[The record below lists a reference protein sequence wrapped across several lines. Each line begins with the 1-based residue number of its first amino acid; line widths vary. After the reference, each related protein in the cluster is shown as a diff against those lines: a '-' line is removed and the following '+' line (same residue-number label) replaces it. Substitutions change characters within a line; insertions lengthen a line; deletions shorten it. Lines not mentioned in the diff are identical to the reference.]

1 MQSLFLTVTLLV
13 LVAVLQ
19 AQDDLPFLSEEK
31 KISGVWFVKA
41 TVSDRNLTK
50 LRPEVSFPNRVSFP
64 EQGTLEIR
72 TTILYEGQC
81 IKVGLHMQ
89 RTEEPGKYSSF
100 SNHVLF
106 HIYELPVKD
115 HYIIYTEILLSEK
128 KSEVVDLL
136 GKHPKENTEALEE
149 FKKFIQRKGLL
160 QENIIVP
167 EQRVRPFSDLGAAEG
182 NLVLQPSHLLLFDFS
197 PLLLQSIVFPNI
209 TVSQPTR
216 STTAEP
222 SLPLVQGSDLTG
234 QLFLLDRIPLS
245 CISPT
250 GGPLLP

>member
-1 MQSLFLTVTLLV
+1 MQSLLLTVTLFV

-31 KISGVWFVKA
+31 KLSGVWFVKA

-50 LRPEVSFPNRVSFP
+50 LSPEVSFPNRVSFP

-72 TTILYEGQC
+72 TTIMSEGQC
-81 IKVGLHMQ
+81 IKVGLRMQ
-89 RTEEPGKYSSF
+89 RTEEPGQYSSF

-106 HIYELPVKD
+106 HIHELPVKD

-136 GKHPKENTEALEE
+136 GKHLKENTEALEE

-160 QENIIVP
+160 QENVMVP
-167 EQRVRPFSDLGAAEG
+167 EQREHCVPKHHS
-182 NLVLQPSHLLLFDFS
+182 V
-197 PLLLQSIVFPNI
+197 
-209 TVSQPTR
+209 
-216 STTAEP
+216 TAH
-222 SLPLVQGSDLTG
+222 QDHN
-234 QLFLLDRIPLS
+234 
-245 CISPT
+245 C
-250 GGPLLP
+250 